1 MRPVLLLLSACTG
14 GSPQSPALREPADT
28 AGQGSSPA
36 DTSPVDSAP
45 PGPPPRVRITEV
57 HYHPVAEAA
66 YEDRAEF
73 IELHNGQPESVDLT
87 GWAFDDGVSFT
98 AEGVSLSPGQTV
110 IVAKDPE
117 AILAAF
123 PALDPAAVLGPW
135 EGSLSNRGERIR
147 LVDAAGAVVEEFSYK
162 DATPW
167 PAGPDGLGV
176 QDDFWPEAALPP
188 EDHTGRGRS
197 LQRVNLDA
205 PPNDPGTWVASPLH
219 EPSPGE
225 WLGNVLPGPLATVSS
240 LTWADGSAAPL
251 VPDTPID
258 VTAAF
263 SGEPSEPRVEWFVD
277 DLSRD
282 DEPRSSVALEERSP
296 GSWSATLPAQP
307 EGTVLRAR
315 VLADLGRGEEPASPR
330 EGDPQSWHGR
340 YVGTEPPGETR
351 AFHLFI
357 DPVRWTELWDLVR
370 PGRVVGCEENPGWQA
385 RVPAVFVHE
394 GRAVDVRVRY
404 QGSRWNR
411 TNGPDLRTWSAPGPE
426 RPSPPKSLSW
436 SVKLPR
442 YAKLDGHTRF
452 SFNKLTQGCPGLT
465 AQVGFQL
472 FAAAGLP
479 APETRFARLFLN
491 GAYYSYTLQ
500 IESPGE
506 DMLERWLEART
517 EADPS
522 LEEEPGVPHLF
533 KSSGCNCDEGPF
545 GWGDERPLGDHG
557 GLSALDRYASTY
569 ERKTWSW
576 DDHTALR
583 DLIEGLDA
591 ARSGSDDGL
600 RSFLEANFDVELV
613 LAYMAVM
620 NWAVPFD
627 DMFQNHF
634 LLQRRS
640 DRRWMMAPWDL
651 DRNFGGWKGAGASL
665 YMGAV
670 GDPDNRS
677 GWSNRIKDAFLR
689 VYRPEFEE
697 TLFAFNESILHPD
710 AVSRLVDETEAQWDL
725 EAIAAA
731 PAGAACDASGSA
743 EAFRQFA
750 RDRHAVVASAA
761 ASAGFLVEP

>member
-1 MRPVLLLLSACTG
+1 M
-14 GSPQSPALREPADT
+14 
-28 AGQGSSPA
+28 
-36 DTSPVDSAP
+36 
-45 PGPPPRVRITEV
+45 
-57 HYHPVAEAA
+57 
-66 YEDRAEF
+66 
-73 IELHNGQPESVDLT
+73 
-87 GWAFDDGVSFT
+87 
-98 AEGVSLSPGQTV
+98 
-110 IVAKDPE
+110 
-117 AILAAF
+117 
-123 PALDPAAVLGPW
+123 
-135 EGSLSNRGERIR
+135 
-147 LVDAAGAVVEEFSYK
+147 
-162 DATPW
+162 
-167 PAGPDGLGV
+167 
-176 QDDFWPEAALPP
+176 
-188 EDHTGRGRS
+188 
-197 LQRVNLDA
+197 
-205 PPNDPGTWVASPLH
+205 
-219 EPSPGE
+219 
-225 WLGNVLPGPLATVSS
+225 
-240 LTWADGSAAPL
+240 
-251 VPDTPID
+251 
-258 VTAAF
+258 TAAF

-340 YVGTEPPGETR
+340 YVGTEPTGATR

-442 YAKLDGHTRF
+442 YDKLDGHTRF

-506 DMLERWLEART
+506 DMLERWLEAR
-517 EADPS
+517 ADVDPS

-545 GWGDERPLGDHG
+545 GWGDERPLGDHC

-591 ARSGSDDGL
+591 ARSGSDEGL

-627 DMFQNHF
+627 DVPALPPAAPVRPTLDDGALGPRPELRGMEGRWGLAVHGCGRRSRQPVGVVQPDQDSVPARVPPRVRRDAVR
-634 LLQRRS
+634 LQRVDPASRCRQPAGRR
-640 DRRWMMAPWDL
+640 DR
-651 DRNFGGWKGAGASL
+651 
-665 YMGAV
+665 GAV
-670 GDPDNRS
+670 GPRGDRCSPCWGCLRCLRQCGGLPPVRPRS
-677 GWSNRIKDAFLR
+677 ARCRGQCGGFGRVPGGALRGGRHGGQFPSAATQATPR
-689 VYRPEFEE
+689 VYRRPMA
-697 TLFAFNESILHPD
+697 TLLDLGTCRVDLAAGEVAWPD
-710 AVSRLVDETEAQWDL
+710 RTVSLTEVEVRLLTYLAQHVGEALSRAELLQEVWGYSPKVRSRAVDQTLKRLRPKL
-725 EAIAAA
+725 ERI
-731 PAGAACDASGSA
+731 PRTPPTCERRGGGLPPLPSGS
-743 EAFRQFA
+743 R
-750 RDRHAVVASAA
+750 RRGPRGRHPRPGAA
-761 ASAGFLVEP
+761 ASGQTRGRDDALAALTARLAPGGPTP